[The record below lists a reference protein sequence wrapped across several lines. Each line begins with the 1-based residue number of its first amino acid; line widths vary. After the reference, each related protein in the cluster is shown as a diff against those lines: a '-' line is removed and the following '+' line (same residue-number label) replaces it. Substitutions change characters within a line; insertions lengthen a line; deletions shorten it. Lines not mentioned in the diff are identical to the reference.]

1 MSSARRGF
9 GQHSPGKLVCASMAS
24 NIYHP
29 LPAFY
34 FILVAVIW
42 CSASVTRRYAPPPCS
57 SPVPSTTKKS
67 PDRSRIPVDIPTGWE
82 PRTNQSPTGAL
93 IAFAA
98 LGTCCSRPVP
108 STTKKSPDRSRIPV
122 DIPTD
127 WEPRTNQS
135 PTGALVTFAALGRAV
150 RVLYRPPQ
158 KNPQTKWSGDR
169 GGRYRT
175 RTCDLLHVKQML
187 YQLS

>member
-1 MSSARRGF
+1 MSSAHRGF

-57 SPVPSTTKKS
+57 
-67 PDRSRIPVDIPTGWE
+67 
-82 PRTNQSPTGAL
+82 
-93 IAFAA
+93 
-98 LGTCCSRPVP
+98 RPVP

-122 DIPTD
+122 DIPSR
-127 WEPRTNQS
+127 WEPPWPYGLHLLIFPQ
-135 PTGALVTFAALGRAV
+135 PLGRALKNQNAAPTTPPCFCRRQRSSSLLFESCTV
-150 RVLYRPPQ
+150 HHKKIPRPNGLGILVDGTGLEPV
-158 KNPQTKWSGDR
+158 TSCTSSR
-169 GGRYRT
+169 CST
-175 RTCDLLHVKQML
+175 
-187 YQLS
+187 S

>member
-67 PDRSRIPVDIPTGWE
+67 PDRMVWGCG
-82 PRTNQSPTGAL
+82 GAL
-93 IAFAA
+93 STAVEPLDEVFFKAIMIDAFLIHRTAA
-98 LGTCCSRPVP
+98 ICCPCLDLIEGVSHGNACADCFQHFNVV
-108 STTKKSPDRSRIPV
+108 SAIPKGN
-122 DIPTD
+122 
-127 WEPRTNQS
+127 R
-135 PTGALVTFAALGRAV
+135 F
-150 RVLYRPPQ
+150 
-158 KNPQTKWSGDR
+158 
-169 GGRYRT
+169 
-175 RTCDLLHVKQML
+175 CF
-187 YQLS
+187 